1 MTMQAFQNGAASG
14 PRIRPPV
21 EAYERPNIVRHQMG
35 AMNKFGRLEGM
46 KPLTH
51 IDGVA
56 VADLVAEHGS
66 PLFVFSERTQVRRYR
81 ELQEAFAR
89 RWAKVRIAWSY
100 KTNYLEAI
108 CRVFHREGAWAEVV
122 SPFELDKAIQAG
134 VPADRIHWNGPYKPD
149 AAVVRALAGG
159 TIIHL
164 DNLDELARVERIA
177 ERMGLRP
184 KVAVRINMAVEGQ
197 PQWSRFGFNLESGQ
211 ARDAV
216 SRLVSGGRLELAG
229 LHCHLGTFILDPD
242 AYGKGA
248 AKLAGFANEIRA
260 AHGIRLSF
268 LDMGGGFASH
278 NTLKAQY
285 LLGEQAAPS
294 FARYAD
300 AICDGL
306 AELAYAANELPT
318 LVLETGRAL
327 IDDAGYLVTTVEAN
341 KRLPDGRRG
350 LVLDGGVNLLFTSF
364 WYKHDVVPAQEF
376 RGMLEPTVMYGPLCM
391 NIDVMRD
398 TMQFPAMNAGDRLV
412 FKNCGAYN
420 VTQWHQFITL
430 RPAVVMVG
438 EGGRVSRIRR
448 AETLDDFRSVEE
460 VPGWLR

>member
-1 MTMQAFQNGAASG
+1 MEDIVIA
-14 PRIRPPV
+14 P
-21 EAYERPNIVRHQMG
+21 AYERPSIVRHQMG
-35 AMNKFGRLEGM
+35 AMNKFGRLSGM
-46 KPLTH
+46 RPLTH
-51 IDGVA
+51 VDGAA
-56 VADLVAEHGS
+56 VAELVAEHGS
-66 PLFVFSERTQVRRYR
+66 PLFVFSERTLVRRYR
-81 ELQEAFAR
+81 ELSEAFHR

-122 SPFELDKAIQAG
+122 SPFEMEKALHAG

-149 AAVVRALAGG
+149 AALEKALVGG
-159 TIIHL
+159 TIVHL
-164 DNLDELARVERIA
+164 DNLDELTRAERIA
-177 ERMGLRP
+177 ERRNLSP
-184 KVAVRINMAVEGQ
+184 KVAIRVNMAIEGQ
-197 PQWSRFGFNLESGQ
+197 QPWSRFGFNLESGQ
-211 ARDAV
+211 TRDAV
-216 SRLVSGGRLELAG
+216 ARLVSGGRLVLAG
-229 LHCHLGTFILDPD
+229 LHCHIGTFILDPD
-242 AYGKGA
+242 AYGKA
-248 AKLAGFANEIRA
+248 ARKMAELANEIRA
-260 AHGIRLSF
+260 AHGVRLSF
-268 LDMGGGFASH
+268 IDMGGGFASH

-306 AELAYAANELPT
+306 AALECPATELPT

-327 IDDAGYLVTTVEAN
+327 VDDAGSLITTVEAN

-376 RGMLEPTVMYGPLCM
+376 RGLLEPTVMFGPLCM

-398 TMQFPAMNAGDRLV
+398 TLQFPPMSAGDRLV
-412 FKNCGAYN
+412 FRNVGAYN

-430 RPAVVMVG
+430 RPAVVLVG
-438 EGGRVSRIRR
+438 LDGKAARIRR
-448 AETLDDFRSVEE
+448 AEELSDFTGIEE
-460 VPGWLR
+460 VPSWLK

>member
-1 MTMQAFQNGAASG
+1 MTMQ
-14 PRIRPPV
+14 
-21 EAYERPNIVRHQMG
+21 AYERPNIQRHQMG

-46 KPLTH
+46 SPLSH
-51 IDGVA
+51 IDGA
-56 VADLVAEHGS
+56 AIADLVAEHGS
-66 PLFVFSERTQVRRYR
+66 PLFVFSEKTLVRRHR
-81 ELQEAFAR
+81 ELHEAFAR

-108 CRVFHREGAWAEVV
+108 CRVFHREGSWAEVV
-122 SPFELDKAIQAG
+122 SPFELDKALASG

-149 AAVVRALAGG
+149 AAITRALAGG
-159 TIIHL
+159 VMLHL
-164 DNLDELARVERIA
+164 DNLDELTRVERIA

-184 KVAVRINMAVEGQ
+184 RVAIRVNMAIDGQ

-211 ARDAV
+211 AREAV
-216 SRLVSGGRLELAG
+216 ARLLSGDRLELTG
-229 LHCHLGTFILDPD
+229 LHCHIGTFIQDAD
-242 AYGKGA
+242 AYGKA
-248 AKLAGFANEIRA
+248 ARKMAGLANEIRA
-260 AHGIRLSF
+260 AHNIRLSF
-268 LDMGGGFASH
+268 IDMGGGFASH

-285 LLGEQAAPS
+285 LSGEQASPS

-306 AELAYAANELPT
+306 AELSYAPSELPT

-327 IDDAGYLVTTVEAN
+327 VDDAGYLVTTVEAN

-364 WYKHDVVPAQEF
+364 WYKHEVVPAQEF

-398 TMQFPAMNAGDRLV
+398 TMQFPPLSPGDRLV
-412 FKNCGAYN
+412 WKSVGAYN
-420 VTQWHQFITL
+420 LTQWHQFITL

-438 EGGRVSRIRR
+438 LDGRVSRIRR
-448 AETLDDFRSVEE
+448 AETLEDFRSVEE
-460 VPGWLR
+460 VPEWLR

>member
-1 MTMQAFQNGAASG
+1 
-14 PRIRPPV
+14 
-21 EAYERPNIVRHQMG
+21 MG

-46 KPLTH
+46 RPLTH
-51 IDGVA
+51 IDGAA
-56 VADLVAEHGS
+56 VAEMCAAHGS
-66 PLFVFSERTQVRRYR
+66 PLFVFSERALTRRYR
-81 ELQEAFAR
+81 ELHEAFTR

-100 KTNYLEAI
+100 KTNYLSAI
-108 CRVFHREGAWAEVV
+108 CKVFHREGAWAEVV
-122 SPFELDKAIQAG
+122 SPFEMEKALANG

-149 AAVVRALAGG
+149 AAVEKALQGG
-159 TIIHL
+159 TMIHL

-177 ERMGLRP
+177 ERLELRP
-184 KVAVRINMAVEGQ
+184 KVAIRVNMAIEGQ
-197 PQWSRFGFNLESGQ
+197 PPWSRFGFNLESGQ
-211 ARDAV
+211 AKEAV
-216 SRLVSGGRLELAG
+216 ARLISGGRLVLTG
-229 LHCHLGTFILDPD
+229 IHCHIGTFILDPE
-242 AYGKGA
+242 AYHKA
-248 AKLAGFANEIRA
+248 ARKMAGLANELKA
-260 AHGIRLSF
+260 AHGIKLSF
-268 LDMGGGFASH
+268 IDLGGGFASH

-294 FARYAD
+294 FARYAE

-306 AELAYAANELPT
+306 AELDYPASELPT

-327 IDDAGYLVTTVEAN
+327 VDDAGYLVTTVEAN

-376 RGMLEPTVMYGPLCM
+376 RGLLEPTVLYGPLCM

-398 TMQFPAMNAGDRLV
+398 TLQFPPMSAGDRLV
-412 FKNCGAYN
+412 FRNVGAYN

-438 EGGRVSRIRR
+438 LDGQVARIRR
-448 AETLDDFRSVEE
+448 AETVEDFTSIEE
-460 VPGWLR
+460 TPPWLG

>member
-1 MTMQAFQNGAASG
+1 MQTSQELQ
-14 PRIRPPV
+14 PLQT
-21 EAYERPNIVRHQMG
+21 YERPNIQRHQMG

-46 KPLTH
+46 RPLTH

-56 VADLVAEHGS
+56 VAALVAEHGS
-66 PLFVFSERTQVRRYR
+66 PLFVFSERTLVRRYR
-81 ELQEAFAR
+81 ELKEAFAR

-100 KTNYLEAI
+100 KTNYLEAV

-122 SPFELDKAIQAG
+122 SPFEMEKALAAG
-134 VPADRIHWNGPYKPD
+134 VPADCIHWNGPYKPE
-149 AAVVRALAGG
+149 AAVAQAITGG
-159 TIIHL
+159 TIMHL

-177 ERMGLRP
+177 DRLGQRP
-184 KVAVRINMAVEGQ
+184 RVAIRINMAIEGQ

-211 ARDAV
+211 AREAV
-216 SRLVSGGRLELAG
+216 SRLVSGDRMDLIGV
-229 LHCHLGTFILDPD
+229 HSHIGTFILDPD
-242 AYGKGA
+242 AYAKA
-248 AKLAGFANEIRA
+248 ASKLARFANEIRA
-260 AHGIRLSF
+260 AHDIRLSF
-268 LDMGGGFASH
+268 IDMGGGFASH

-306 AELAYAANELPT
+306 AELAYPAGELPT

-327 IDDAGYLVTTVEAN
+327 VDDAGVLVTTVEAN

-398 TMQFPAMNAGDRLV
+398 TMHFPPMSPGDRLV
-412 FKNCGAYN
+412 FRNVGAYN

-438 EGGRVSRIRR
+438 MDGRAARIRR
-448 AETLDDFRSVEE
+448 AETLDDFKSVEE
-460 VPGWLR
+460 VPEWLR

>member
-1 MTMQAFQNGAASG
+1 
-14 PRIRPPV
+14 
-21 EAYERPNIVRHQMG
+21 MG

-46 KPLTH
+46 SPLTH
-51 IDGVA
+51 IDGA
-56 VADLVAEHGS
+56 AITDLVAEHGS
-66 PLFVFSERTQVRRYR
+66 PLFVFSEKTLVRRHR
-81 ELQEAFAR
+81 ELYEAFAR

-100 KTNYLEAI
+100 KTNYLEAV
-108 CRVFHREGAWAEVV
+108 CRVFHREGSWAEVV
-122 SPFELDKAIQAG
+122 SPFEMDKAIASG
-134 VPADRIHWNGPYKPD
+134 VPSDRIHWNGPYKPD
-149 AAVVRALAGG
+149 AAITRALAGSV
-159 TIIHL
+159 ILHI

-184 KVAVRINMAVEGQ
+184 RVAIRVNMAIEGQ

-211 ARDAV
+211 AREAV
-216 SRLVSGGRLELAG
+216 ARLISGDRLELAG
-229 LHCHLGTFILDPD
+229 LHCHIGTFIQDAD
-242 AYGKGA
+242 AYGKA
-248 AKLAGFANEIRA
+248 ARKMAALANEIRA
-260 AHGIRLSF
+260 SHGVRLSF
-268 LDMGGGFASH
+268 IDMGGGFASH
-278 NTLKAQY
+278 NTLKSQY
-285 LLGEQAAPS
+285 LSGEQASPS

-306 AELAYAANELPT
+306 ADLAYAPHELPT

-327 IDDAGYLVTTVEAN
+327 VDDAGYLITTVEAN

-364 WYKHDVVPAQEF
+364 WYKHEVVPAQEF

-398 TMQFPAMNAGDRLV
+398 TMQFPPMSAGDRLV
-412 FKNCGAYN
+412 WKSVGAYN

-438 EGGRVSRIRR
+438 QDGRVSRIRR
-448 AETLDDFRSVEE
+448 AETLEDFRSIEE
-460 VPGWLR
+460 VPEWLR

>member
-1 MTMQAFQNGAASG
+1 MSMQAHPIGRARDARETQK
-14 PRIRPPV
+14 P
-21 EAYERPNIVRHQMG
+21 YERPSLQRHQMG

-46 KPLTH
+46 RPFTH
-51 IDGVA
+51 VDGVA
-56 VADLVAEHGS
+56 IADLVAAHGS

-81 ELQEAFAR
+81 ELFEAFSR
-89 RWAKVRIAWSY
+89 RWAKVRVAWSY

-134 VPADRIHWNGPYKPD
+134 VPADHIHWNGPYKPD
-149 AAVVRALAGG
+149 GAVERALAGG

-164 DNLDELARVERIA
+164 DNLDELARVEAIA
-177 ERMGLRP
+177 ARMGKRP
-184 KVAVRINMAVEGQ
+184 RVAIRINMSVEGL

-211 ARDAV
+211 AKEAV
-216 SRLVSGGRLELAG
+216 SRLVSGDRLELAG

-242 AYGKGA
+242 AYGKAA
-248 AKLAGFANEIRA
+248 AKLARFANEIRA
-260 AHGIRLSF
+260 AHDIRLSF

-306 AELAYAANELPT
+306 AELAYPASELPT

-327 IDDAGYLVTTVEAN
+327 IDDAGILVTSVEAN

-398 TMQFPAMNAGDRLV
+398 TMQFPPMSPGERLV
-412 FKNCGAYN
+412 FKSVGAYN

-438 EGGRVSRIRR
+438 EGGRVAVIRR
-448 AETLDDFRSVEE
+448 AETLDDFRGVER
-460 VPGWLR
+460 VPPWLR

>member
-1 MTMQAFQNGAASG
+1 
-14 PRIRPPV
+14 
-21 EAYERPNIVRHQMG
+21 MG
-35 AMNKFGRLEGM
+35 AMNKFGRLSGM
-46 KPLTH
+46 RPLTH
-51 IDGVA
+51 VDGAA
-56 VADLVAEHGS
+56 VAELVAEHGS
-66 PLFVFSERTQVRRYR
+66 PLFVFSERTLVRRYR
-81 ELQEAFAR
+81 ELSEAFHR

-122 SPFELDKAIQAG
+122 SPFEMEKALHAG

-149 AAVVRALAGG
+149 AALEKALVGG
-159 TIIHL
+159 TIVHL
-164 DNLDELARVERIA
+164 DNLDELTRAERIA
-177 ERMGLRP
+177 ERRNLSP
-184 KVAVRINMAVEGQ
+184 KVAIRVNMAIEGQ
-197 PQWSRFGFNLESGQ
+197 QPWSRFGFNLESGQ
-211 ARDAV
+211 TRDAV
-216 SRLVSGGRLELAG
+216 ARLVSGGRLVLTG
-229 LHCHLGTFILDPD
+229 IHCHIGTFILDPD
-242 AYGKGA
+242 AYGKA
-248 AKLAGFANEIRA
+248 ARKMAELANEIRA
-260 AHGIRLSF
+260 AHGVRLSF
-268 LDMGGGFASH
+268 IDMGGGFASH

-306 AELAYAANELPT
+306 AALECPATELPT

-327 IDDAGYLVTTVEAN
+327 VDDAGSLITTVEAN

-376 RGMLEPTVMYGPLCM
+376 RGLLEPTVMFGPLCM

-398 TMQFPAMNAGDRLV
+398 TLQFPPMSAGDRLV
-412 FKNCGAYN
+412 FRNVGAYN

-430 RPAVVMVG
+430 RPAVVLVG
-438 EGGRVSRIRR
+438 LDGKAARIRR
-448 AETLDDFRSVEE
+448 AEELSDFTGIEE
-460 VPGWLR
+460 VPSWLK

>member
-1 MTMQAFQNGAASG
+1 MIA
-14 PRIRPPV
+14 P
-21 EAYERPNIVRHQMG
+21 AYERPSIVRHQMG
-35 AMNKFGRLEGM
+35 AMNKFGRLSGM
-46 KPLTH
+46 RPLTH
-51 IDGVA
+51 IDGAA

-66 PLFVFSERTQVRRYR
+66 PLFVFSERTLVRRYR
-81 ELQEAFAR
+81 ELHEAFTR

-100 KTNYLEAI
+100 KTNYLEAV

-122 SPFELDKAIQAG
+122 SPFEMEKALRAG

-149 AAVVRALAGG
+149 AALEKAIRGG

-164 DNLDELARVERIA
+164 DNLDELARA
-177 ERMGLRP
+177 ERLAEKLNLTP
-184 KVAVRINMAVEGQ
+184 KVAIRVNMAIEGQ
-197 PQWSRFGFNLESGQ
+197 PPWSRFGFNLESGQ
-211 ARDAV
+211 AKDAV
-216 SRLVSGGRLELAG
+216 ARLVSGGRLSLIG
-229 LHCHLGTFILDPD
+229 IHCHIGTFILDPD
-242 AYGKGA
+242 AYGKA
-248 AKLAGFANEIRA
+248 ARKMAGLANDIRA
-260 AHGIRLSF
+260 AHDIRLSF
-268 LDMGGGFASH
+268 IDLGGGFASQ
-278 NTLKAQY
+278 NTLKSQY
-285 LLGEQAAPS
+285 LSGEQAAPS

-306 AELAYAANELPT
+306 SELAYPASELPT

-327 IDDAGYLVTTVEAN
+327 VDDAGYLITTVEAN

-376 RGMLEPTVMYGPLCM
+376 RGLLEPTVMYGPLCM

-398 TMQFPAMNAGDRLV
+398 TLQFPPMSAGDRLV
-412 FKNCGAYN
+412 FRNVGAYN

-438 EGGRVSRIRR
+438 LDGRVAKIRR
-448 AETLDDFRSVEE
+448 AEQVEDFVAVEE
-460 VPGWLR
+460 VPPWLR

>member
-1 MTMQAFQNGAASG
+1 
-14 PRIRPPV
+14 
-21 EAYERPNIVRHQMG
+21 MG
-35 AMNKFGRLEGM
+35 AMNKFGRLSGM
-46 KPLTH
+46 RPLTH
-51 IDGVA
+51 IDGAA
-56 VADLVAEHGS
+56 VADLVAAHGS
-66 PLFVFSERTQVRRYR
+66 PLFVFSERTLVRRYR
-81 ELQEAFAR
+81 ELHEAFTR

-122 SPFELDKAIQAG
+122 SPFEMEKALRAG

-149 AAVVRALAGG
+149 AALEKAIKGG

-164 DNLDELARVERIA
+164 DNLDELARAERIA
-177 ERMGLRP
+177 ERLNVKP
-184 KVAVRINMAVEGQ
+184 KVAIRVNMAIEGQ
-197 PQWSRFGFNLESGQ
+197 PPWSRFGMNLESGQ
-211 ARDAV
+211 AKDAV
-216 SRLVSGGRLELAG
+216 ARLVSGGRLQLIG
-229 LHCHLGTFILDPD
+229 IHCHIGTFILDPD
-242 AYGKGA
+242 AYGKA
-248 AKLAGFANEIRA
+248 ARKMAGLANEIRA
-260 AHGIRLSF
+260 AHDIKLSF
-268 LDMGGGFASH
+268 IDLGGGFASQ
-278 NTLKAQY
+278 NTLKSQY
-285 LLGEQAAPS
+285 LAGEQAAPS

-306 AELAYAANELPT
+306 SELNYPASELPT

-327 IDDAGYLVTTVEAN
+327 VDDAGHLITTVEAN

-398 TMQFPAMNAGDRLV
+398 TLQFPPMSAGDRLV
-412 FKNCGAYN
+412 FRNVGAYN

-438 EGGRVSRIRR
+438 LDGRVAKIRR
-448 AETLDDFRSVEE
+448 AEQVEDFVNIEE
-460 VPGWLR
+460 VPPWLR